1 VVVVPA
7 FSHNPSPGFVLSVA
21 GVILECIET
30 EEQSMTLPP
39 ILVTGGTGTLG
50 QQVVSRLQEAGRD
63 VRVLSRRSRTSQD
76 GLIFA
81 TGNLAT
87 GEGLPAAVHGVGTI
101 VHCASNRNGDVE
113 ATRNLVRAA
122 AQEKQGMQ
130 GNLPHLVYISIVG
143 IDRFPRGYFKAKLEA
158 EGVITDSGLPWTVL
172 RATQFYELIARGAA
186 RLAKLPVIPVP
197 VGFVVQPVDSGEV
210 AARLAE
216 LALSEPRGRVPDMA
230 GPQILSFADLIRM
243 YLSATGRRPRPV
255 VPVWTPGIGPIRAGA
270 LYPRPEAEA
279 TLGHRTWSDFLASC
293 SPGKQQTAEQ
303 QVAEQQTGE
312 RQTEVG

>member
-1 VVVVPA
+1 
-7 FSHNPSPGFVLSVA
+7 VA
-21 GVILECIET
+21 SVILEHTEA

-50 QQVVSRLQEAGRD
+50 QQVVSRLREAGRD

-76 GLIFA
+76 GLVFV
-81 TGNLAT
+81 TGDLAT
-87 GEGLPAAVHGVGTI
+87 GEGLPAAVDGVGTI
-101 VHCASNRNGDVE
+101 VQCASNRKGDAE
-113 ATRNLVRAA
+113 ATRNLVHAA
-122 AQEKQGMQ
+122 AQGTQGTQ

-143 IDRFPRGYFKAKLEA
+143 VDRFPRGYFKTKLEA
-158 EGVITDSGLPWTVL
+158 EGVITDSGLPWTTL
-172 RATQFYELIARGAA
+172 RATQFYELIARGAS

-197 VGFVVQPVDSGEV
+197 AGFVVQPVDSGEV

-230 GPQILSFADLIRM
+230 GPQILSFADLTRM

-270 LYPRPEAEA
+270 LYLRPEAEA
-279 TLGHRTWSDFLASC
+279 TLGHRTWSDFLAEQQ
-293 SPGKQQTAEQ
+293 PGKQ
-303 QVAEQQTGE
+303 
-312 RQTEVG
+312 

>member
-1 VVVVPA
+1 
-7 FSHNPSPGFVLSVA
+7 VA
-21 GVILECIET
+21 SVILECIET

-50 QQVVSRLQEAGRD
+50 QQVVSRLREAGRD

-76 GLIFA
+76 GPVFA
-81 TGNLAT
+81 TGDLAT
-87 GEGLPAAVHGVGTI
+87 GEGLPAAVRGVETI
-101 VHCASNRNGDVE
+101 VHCASNRKGDVE

-122 AQEKQGMQ
+122 AQEKQEKQEKQEMPGS
-130 GNLPHLVYISIVG
+130 LPHLVYISIVG
-143 IDRFPRGYFKAKLEA
+143 VDRFPRGYFKAKLEA
-158 EGVITDSGLPWTVL
+158 EGVITDSGLPWTTL

-197 VGFVVQPVDSGEV
+197 AGFVVQPVDSGEV

-230 GPQILSFADLIRM
+230 GPQILSFADLTRI
-243 YLSATGRRPRPV
+243 YLTATGRRPRPV

-270 LYPRPEAEA
+270 MYPQQGAEA
-279 TLGHRTWSDFLASC
+279 TLGRRTWPDFLANK
-293 SPGKQQTAEQ
+293 PAPE
-303 QVAEQQTGE
+303 AD
-312 RQTEVG
+312 